1 MGRLFEKLRI
11 PALVDKGGGWS
22 YNNVCRINRNAVY
35 LRGITIE
42 PRQKRNGDL
51 P

>member
-22 YNNVCRINRNAVY
+22 YNNVCRTNRIAVC
-35 LRGITIE
+35 LRGDAAHLN
-42 PRQKRNGDL
+42 KADL